1 MSVQLLFLKSVCN
14 SFKKSRERNG
24 ILAKRQRKAE
34 QKISSS
40 KKYFSENYA
49 YFLPILTLGER
60 KKGVVLMGTEKPW
73 LYAAVKCVRI
83 ASIGFV

>member
-1 MSVQLLFLKSVCN
+1 MQLLFFEKRVRQLQ
-14 SFKKSRERNG
+14 KSRERNG